1 MGLNFYKTEL
11 EVFMLRKLFFMGLI
25 LLISLTSCKKEK
37 GEVVAKVD
45 GINITKQEL
54 EIQTP
59 EGFKGDPRVANEI
72 LNQYANEVLLYKAA
86 KDEGFLKREDLKAQ
100 IKVTTI
106 KVVSQYYLNEKLQNV
121 NVTEDEV
128 NQELQKTK
136 PYFSKKIDMLVL
148 YYSDPS
154 KASQYKQLL
163 YNPYPVIVSEVNK
176 LNPQEVQVA
185 PLSENLGVIYY
196 VYGEDLFKIINNLK
210 VGEISEPVP
219 LRQTGYYALIKIL
232 NIQNT
237 QVNENDIKDFLHKTL
252 TSIKQSQ
259 MRDSILTALQNK
271 YKISEVKGK

>member
-1 MGLNFYKTEL
+1 MGLNFYQTEL

-128 NQELQKTK
+128 NQELEKTK

-163 YNPYPVIVSEVNK
+163 YNPYPVIVSEINK

-196 VYGEDLFKIINNLK
+196 TYGEDLFKIINNLK

>member
-1 MGLNFYKTEL
+1 MGLNFYQTKL

-121 NVTEDEV
+121 NVTENEI

-196 VYGEDLFKIINNLK
+196 TYGEDLFKIINNLK

>member
-1 MGLNFYKTEL
+1 
-11 EVFMLRKLFFMGLI
+11 MLRKLFFMGLI

-86 KDEGFLKREDLKAQ
+86 KDEGFLKREDLKTQ

-121 NVTEDEV
+121 NVTEDEI
-128 NQELQKTK
+128 NQELQKTR

-148 YYSDPS
+148 YYSNPS

-176 LNPQEVQVA
+176 LNPQEVQVT
-185 PLSENLGVIYY
+185 PLSEILGVIYY

>member
-59 EGFKGDPRVANEI
+59 EGFKGDPRVSEEI

-106 KVVSQYYLNEKLQNV
+106 KVVSQYYLNEKLKNV
-121 NVTEDEV
+121 NVTEDEI

-196 VYGEDLFKIINNLK
+196 TYGEDLFKIINNLK

-232 NIQNT
+232 NIQNAEI
-237 QVNENDIKDFLHKTL
+237 NENDIKDFLHKTL
-252 TSIKQSQ
+252 ISIKQSQ
-259 MRDSILTALQNK
+259 LRDSILTALQNK

>member
-1 MGLNFYKTEL
+1 MGLNFYQTEL

-121 NVTEDEV
+121 NVTEDEI

-196 VYGEDLFKIINNLK
+196 TYGEDLFKIINNLK

-259 MRDSILTALQNK
+259 IRDSILTALQNK

>member
-1 MGLNFYKTEL
+1 
-11 EVFMLRKLFFMGLI
+11 MLRKLFFMGLI

-121 NVTEDEV
+121 NVTENEI

-196 VYGEDLFKIINNLK
+196 TYGEDLFKIINNLK